1 MGAWN
6 RVESSCH
13 AAPAGRKCSF
23 GSSLIPPQSLTSYV
37 SSTTCLLLSSGNS
50 SGNMLSQDPSRSRNQ
65 GWGQQQEDAQH
76 MDHQNKTHPTG
87 QPHLQLASVRLLQ
100 THELTLCDC
109 DRLRKIK
116 SKSVKQPEC
125 RRWVLG
131 PVLLHG
137 ENLVSMTIQGRPQ
150 SHWHFLGTTCWS

>member
-13 AAPAGRKCSF
+13 AAPAGRKVSF
-23 GSSLIPPQSLTSYV
+23 GSSLIPPHLLCELNHV
-37 SSTTCLLLSSGNS
+37 STPLFRKQFRKHALPGSKQEPQPGLGTTAGRCSAHG
-50 SGNMLSQDPSRSRNQ
+50 P
-65 GWGQQQEDAQH
+65 
-76 MDHQNKTHPTG
+76 QNKMHPTG
-87 QPHLQLASVRLLQ
+87 QPHLQVASVRLLQ

-116 SKSVKQPEC
+116 SKSMKQPEC

-137 ENLVSMTIQGRPQ
+137 ESLVSMTIQGHPQ